1 MSFETVSHMP
11 VLQIKVGLFFGGDK
25 IPVGNPVGKL
35 ALRDQKIYFEYDP
48 AFVDSNIDISPIKCP
63 LRSGVQSFDPFLF
76 EGLPGVFNDS
86 LPDGWGRLL
95 LDRKMRALGVTPQ
108 QLSPLDRLTYV
119 GHAGMGALVY
129 EPDYTDDAL
138 HDYAQAIS
146 GKINMDVL
154 AAQAEQ
160 VLAGEASDVLQE
172 LLILNGSSAGAR
184 PKAMIELHNNKRD
197 IVYGTH
203 QLPVNYQFG
212 YRSGYQPWLV
222 KFPNVHDGADAGAIE
237 YVYAL
242 MAAEAG
248 LTMPDVHLFHAQ
260 KGAGYFAVKRFD
272 RNGSERL
279 HMHTACGLL
288 HSDFRVPALDY
299 EDLIAL
305 TMLLTRDVREVEK
318 MYRLAVFNVLSHNR
332 DDHAKNFSFLMDK
345 TGEWKLSPAYDLT
358 FSSGPRGEQS
368 TMVMGEGRNPS
379 VADLIKLGMEAKL
392 PKQSINH
399 IIEQTRAALAQW
411 GRLAGIYGVSQLN
424 INLIKGKISA
434 TGS

>member
-1 MSFETVSHMP
+1 MSFASVS
-11 VLQIKVGLFFGGDK
+11 QIKAGLCFGGDR
-25 IPVGNPVGKL
+25 IPVGKL
-35 ALRDQKIYFEYDP
+35 ARRDQKIYFEYD
-48 AFVDSNIDISPIKCP
+48 ASFVNSGVDISPIKCP
-63 LRSGVQSFDPFLF
+63 LKSGVQSFDPFLF

-95 LDRKMRALGVTPQ
+95 LDRKMRALGVMPQ
-108 QLSPLDRLTYV
+108 QLSPLDRLAYV

-138 HDYAQAIS
+138 HDYAQTTS
-146 GKINMDVL
+146 GRIDMDTL

-184 PKAMIELHNNKRD
+184 PKAIIGLDDTRQRV
-197 IVYGTH
+197 IYGVH
-203 QLPVNYQFG
+203 QLPVNDQ
-212 YRSGYQPWLV
+212 SGYQPWLV
-222 KFPNVHDGADAGAIE
+222 KFPNIRDGADAGAIE

-242 MAAEAG
+242 MAVEAG
-248 LTMPDVHLFHAQ
+248 LIMPDVHLFPAQ

-272 RNGSERL
+272 RNDNERL

-305 TMLLTRDVREVEK
+305 TMLLTKDIREVEK

-332 DDHAKNFSFLMDK
+332 DDHAKNFSFLMNEF
-345 TGEWKLSPAYDLT
+345 GEWKLSPAYDLT

-392 PKQSINH
+392 PRQSINH

-411 GRLAGIYGVSQLN
+411 EGLAGIYGVSQLN
-424 INLIKGKISA
+424 VHLIKGKISA
-434 TGS
+434 TDS